1 MAWHTFE
8 TGNTYSTLQALAV
21 CWNRLESGA
30 VADVPDKLKMLEW
43 IRRLAPERVVFA
55 PFSSGWGASPLNP
68 NCWQVPGGGRLMDGA
83 TIAEPQTATDI

>member
-55 PFSSGWGASPLNP
+55 PFSSGWRWPWVAAQTPNQALQQTGAA
-68 NCWQVPGGGRLMDGA
+68 CRLSGVHCR
-83 TIAEPQTATDI
+83 